1 MTQTKPSTG
10 QPATTADVSDP
21 IRILD
26 LAECWALLQR
36 QALGRLAVR
45 DGDGVD
51 IFPVNYLVH
60 DSAIYFRSAPG
71 AKLVDLT
78 KHAAVAFEIDGELAH
93 RVWSVVVSGVASR
106 LGSDAEIQKSGIHE
120 LKTWHPS
127 DKYNYVCIRP
137 EGVTGRSFAKR

>member
-1 MTQTKPSTG
+1 MTQTKLQTRQSGTG
-10 QPATTADVSDP
+10 RYVSDP

-26 LAECWALLQR
+26 LAECWALLEK

-45 DGDGVD
+45 KGDGVD

-71 AKLVDLT
+71 TKLVDLT
-78 KHAAVAFEIDGELAH
+78 KHAGVAFEIDGQLAH
-93 RVWSVVVSGVASR
+93 RVWSVVVSGIATR
-106 LGSDAEIQKSGIHE
+106 LGSDAEIRDSGILD

-127 DKYNYVCIRP
+127 DKFNYVCLRP
-137 EGVTGRSFAKR
+137 ESVTGRSFTKG